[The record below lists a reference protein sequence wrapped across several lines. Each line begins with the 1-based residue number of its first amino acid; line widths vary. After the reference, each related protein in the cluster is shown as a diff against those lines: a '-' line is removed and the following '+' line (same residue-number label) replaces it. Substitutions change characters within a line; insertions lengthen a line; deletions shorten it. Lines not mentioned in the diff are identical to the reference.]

1 MSIPSDI
8 DQLSEQQLRELTA
21 QLLLT
26 VQEQSKELVSK
37 QKELTH
43 KDVII
48 QKLTFEMATLKR
60 HRFGRHTESFNPA
73 QGSLLDE
80 LVDADIAAIEVE
92 LAEITPRAAQQTPTS
107 RLQPKRKPLPAEL
120 PRTLTHHEPDNTRCT
135 CGCQMERVGEDVSE
149 KLDYV
154 PGVFSVERHVR
165 GKWACRSCETLTQA
179 PVPAHVI
186 DKGIPTTGLLAQVLV
201 AKFADH
207 LPLYRQEQIFARA
220 GVEISRSTQA
230 EWVGACG
237 VALQP
242 LVDALKAH
250 VLTERILHADETPV
264 EVLMPGKKKT
274 HKAYVWGFCTTGF
287 SELKAVIYTFA
298 PSRAGE
304 HARAFFGDWKGLLVC
319 DDYSGYKQ
327 SFAQGMTEIGCMAHA
342 RRKFFDLH
350 AANKST
356 LAEQGLQY
364 IQLLYEVERD
374 SKDLTAS
381 ERYRMRQEYAKPVAD
396 ALHQWMILHRQK
408 VPENSAIAKALD
420 YSLKRWTALMRYLD
434 DGEIPIDNN
443 QVENRI
449 RPWALGRKNWLFAG
463 SLRSGQRAAA
473 VMSLIQSAK
482 LNGHDPYVYLKDVLS
497 RLPTQKH
504 SAIDEL
510 LPHRW
515 QPQSV

>member
-60 HRFGRHTESFNPA
+60 HRFGRHSESFNPA

-92 LAEITPRAAQQTPTS
+92 LAEITPRAAQQTPTP

-120 PRTLTHHEPDNTRCT
+120 PRTLTFHEPDNTRCT

-154 PGVFSVERHVR
+154 PGVFSVERHIR
-165 GKWACRSCETLTQA
+165 GKWACRQCETLTQA

-230 EWVGACG
+230 QWVGACG

-250 VLTERILHADETPV
+250 VLAERILHADETPV

-356 LAEQGLQY
+356 LAEQALKY

-374 SKDLTAS
+374 SKDLPAS
-381 ERYRMRQEYAKPVAD
+381 ERYRMRQERAKPVAD
-396 ALHQWMILHRQK
+396 ALHQWMILNRQK
-408 VPENSAIAKALD
+408 VPENSAISKALD

-504 SAIDEL
+504 GAIDEL

-515 QPQSV
+515 KPQST